1 MGENVSLID
10 GHIDEPSMTDTEKKI
25 YDCLFIQGL
34 SAEETA
40 EKVGYCERQIYR
52 IKKKL
57 RERLGV

>member
-10 GHIDEPSMTDTEKKI
+10 GHIMTETEKKI
-25 YDCLFIQGL
+25 YDCQFIQGL

-57 RERLGV
+57 KER